1 MKKSQILLE
10 KISKLKDLRHAIH
23 AVKAEADLAKDEVQA
38 APQAAQAAA
47 PAPEQ
52 AKPQQS
58 PNGSLVHGGI
68 EIGHGG
74 IITHVLAHPHSDLKY
89 KINVDMSKDSPL
101 ITVGHFQKDGL
112 KGMSPDVYP
121 TIDSAVKSVI
131 NHFHKKAWK

>member
-10 KISKLKDLRHAIH
+10 KISKLKDLRHAIS
-23 AVKAEADLAKDEVQA
+23 AVKAETGLTKDEATQA
-38 APQAAQAAA
+38 QPSSVPAPQ
-47 PAPEQ
+47 ETVT
-52 AKPQQS
+52 QQS
-58 PNGSLVHGGI
+58 PNGSLIHGGL

-74 IITHVLAHPHSDLKY
+74 IITHVLVHPHSELKY

-101 ITVGHFQKDGL
+101 ITVGHFQKDEL